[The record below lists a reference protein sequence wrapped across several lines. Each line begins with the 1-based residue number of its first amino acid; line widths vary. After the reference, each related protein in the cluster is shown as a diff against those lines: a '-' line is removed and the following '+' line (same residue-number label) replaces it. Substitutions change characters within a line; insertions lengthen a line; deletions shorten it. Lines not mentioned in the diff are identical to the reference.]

1 MNMTHYRLIRRAALA
16 GVLALPILTT
26 GCGLF
31 SQPASESI
39 DPPQNSAQNVTADAN
54 NNGQTV
60 AQGDQTNQGDQSQMT
75 LYLKDRNGLL
85 APISVMAALG
95 TDEKPGQ
102 KALEMMVDGGKYASE
117 IPDGF
122 QAVLPEGT
130 VIKGLNIVPDQKLA
144 VVDFSKEFGNYK
156 AEDERSIVE
165 AITWTLT
172 SLQDVNKV
180 EITLEGQRLTEM
192 PVDGLPMDDDLTRA
206 IGINLEASDNV
217 DYSLS
222 TPVTIYFSALTPD
235 DVQYFVPVTRLVNRS
250 DNKAKT
256 AIEQLISGPINN
268 LPLKAVMTSD
278 VLVKNV
284 TKKDGIVTVE
294 LQDDSYQAGQPEPA
308 EMMDALVLS
317 LTEVTGLGKVQVKL
331 NGKTD
336 FVDTLNRK
344 YTEPVSRMETL
355 NAFKS

>member
-1 MNMTHYRLIRRAALA
+1 MTYNRLIRRAALA

-31 SQPASESI
+31 SQPASKSI
-39 DPPQNSAQNVTADAN
+39 DPPQNSAQNVNAGAD

-60 AQGDQTNQGDQSQMT
+60 AEGDQSGSSQMT
-75 LYLKDRNGLL
+75 LYLKDRGGLL
-85 APISVMAALG
+85 APITVMAGLG
-95 TDEKPGQ
+95 TDEQPGQ
-102 KALEMMVDGGKYASE
+102 KALEMMVDGGTYASE

-130 VIKGLNIVPDQKLA
+130 VIKGLKLVPDQKLA
-144 VVDFSKEFGNYK
+144 IVDFSKEFSNYK
-156 AEDERSIVE
+156 AEDERQIVE
-165 AITWTLT
+165 ALTWTLT
-172 SLQDVNKV
+172 SLPDVNKV
-180 EITLEGQRLTEM
+180 EITLEGTRLTEM

-206 IGINLEASDNV
+206 IGINLEAADNV
-217 DYSLS
+217 DYSMS
-222 TPVTIYFSALTPD
+222 TPVTIYFSAVTPD
-235 DVQYFVPVTRLVNRS
+235 DVPYFVPVTRLVNRS

-278 VLVKNV
+278 VLVKSV
-284 TKKDGIVTVE
+284 TKKKDIVTVD

-317 LTEVTGLGKVQVKL
+317 ITEVTGLSKVQVKL

-336 FVDTLNRK
+336 FVDTNNRS
-344 YTEPVSRMETL
+344 YSEPVTRQEHL